1 MMNLKIAFL
10 LFSLCA
16 SSFGAVDPL
25 KNVTKLK
32 WEDLEVVYLEDDRF
46 PTYSLIVY
54 FADGALKDGSV
65 KGVADAT
72 LSFLSLGTRRYS
84 RSEIADNLEF
94 YGAGYSS
101 RVTHE
106 FSTYSVYGLVKDME
120 PTLKKICHLFQDA
133 DYPLAEVKK
142 EKKRILDSLQ
152 NIISNPSALA
162 SRVFRE
168 LSLQGTPYSYPVEG
182 KIQDINK
189 WRRTHFKNHLAY
201 LNSEVKKRIYI
212 TGPKSV
218 LKAQNIINEDCGWKG
233 KGKYERVESYQMP
246 KDTGTPRITLIPVSG
261 NQAQVRIGRFLSHEM
276 VADPDLIHLTS
287 NYLGGGFTSQ
297 LMQVLRVQGGLTYG
311 AYAFAGG
318 QKQYG
323 RSGITTSTKKE
334 SVSELI
340 GKTKDT
346 VKKVIAG
353 EINPISLKQTK
364 GSVAGSYLFGFES
377 SSDFLQG
384 LSYLDHVGRPY
395 SSLIEFPDRVMSY
408 TPNNVAE
415 MSRILYNWESMDIVI
430 VGPRSLKKD
439 LQNFGNVIVKSYKDF
454 L

>member
-1 MMNLKIAFL
+1 MKLNVAML
-10 LFSLCA
+10 LISLCW
-16 SSFGAVDPL
+16 SSLGAVDPL
-25 KNVTKLK
+25 KKVTKLK

-54 FADGALKDGSV
+54 FADGALKDGKV

-84 RSEIADNLEF
+84 RKEIAGNLEF

-101 RVTHE
+101 KVTHE
-106 FSTYSVYGLVKDME
+106 YSSYSIFGLVKDME

-133 DYPLAEVKK
+133 DFPLPEVKK
-142 EKKRILDSLQ
+142 EKKRILDSLE

-168 LSLQGTPYSYPVEG
+168 QSLRGTPYDYPVEG
-182 KIQDINK
+182 KIRDIKK
-189 WRRTHFKNHLAY
+189 WGRNHFKSHLAY
-201 LNSEVKKRIYI
+201 LNKDVKKRIYI

-233 KGKYERVESYQMP
+233 KGLYERVESYKMP
-246 KDTGTPRITLIPVSG
+246 KEGDAPRITLIPISG

-276 VADPDLIHLTS
+276 VSDPDLMHLTS

-334 SVSELI
+334 SLDELI

-353 EINPISLKQTK
+353 EINPNQLKQTK

-395 SSLIEFPDRVMSY
+395 SSLIKFPERVRSY
-408 TPNNVAE
+408 SSENVAG
-415 MSRILYNWESMDIVI
+415 MSRVLYNWESLDIVI
-430 VGPRSLKKD
+430 VGPRSLKKE
-439 LQNFGNVIVKSYKDF
+439 LKKYGNVEVKSYKDF